1 MSPSVPYEVF
11 CIFNAEAHKEPQSVC
26 AETSKAKDHL
36 LSTFM
41 NYMQTA
47 GLARKEDTIS
57 SVQLGQFKHDGTKEA
72 RFQGALEEKKDK
84 VLSILSTAVSSLYD
98 KDKHRVLGILSDLA
112 ERSSADNR
120 LQSDSI
126 F

>member
-1 MSPSVPYEVF
+1 M
-11 CIFNAEAHKEPQSVC
+11 
-26 AETSKAKDHL
+26 
-36 LSTFM
+36 
-41 NYMQTA
+41 
-47 GLARKEDTIS
+47 
-57 SVQLGQFKHDGTKEA
+57 
-72 RFQGALEEKKDK
+72 
-84 VLSILSTAVSSLYD
+84 LSILSTAVSSLYD